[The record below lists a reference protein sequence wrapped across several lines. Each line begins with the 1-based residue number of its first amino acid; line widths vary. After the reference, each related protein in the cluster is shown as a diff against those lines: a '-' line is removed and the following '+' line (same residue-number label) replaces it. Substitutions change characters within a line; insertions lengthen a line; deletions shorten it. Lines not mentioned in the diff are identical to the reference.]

1 MTYIC
6 LIETRT
12 SAVPYMEVLAAAT
25 LDAAREQTRRLMR
38 EHGSPVAAHI
48 FRDDER
54 LDTLLIEDLPP
65 GPGLLRHGAPRGG
78 SRSSSE

>member
-12 SAVPYMEVLAAAT
+12 SEVPYMEVLPAAT
-25 LDAAREQTRRLMR
+25 LDAARDQARRLLR
-38 EHGSPVAAHI
+38 EHGSPIAAHI

-54 LDTLLIEDLPP
+54 LDTILTEEGPP
-65 GPGLLRHGAPRGG
+65 PAPGLLRHGAPR
-78 SRSSSE
+78 SRRDPA